1 MKRENGFTLIEVL
14 IVIAIIGIISAIAI
28 PQYSDYV
35 TRGKISEATGGL
47 SELRLRAEKFF
58 SDNRTYS
65 GMNTTIANAKH
76 FTFSCDIPTANTF
89 TCTATGIAAQGLG
102 GFVYTINE
110 SNVRTSTF
118 TGVTGW
124 NSSASCW
131 ITKKGDSCA
140 GS

>member
-14 IVIAIIGIISAIAI
+14 IVIAIIGVISAIAI

-65 GMNTTIANAKH
+65 GMNTTIANAEH
-76 FTFSCDIPTANTF
+76 FTFGCTTPTANTF
-89 TCTATGIAAQGLG
+89 TCTATGVAAQGLS

-110 SNVRTSTF
+110 SNVRTSAF
-118 TGVTGW
+118 TAPGW
-124 NSSASCW
+124 NNSASCW

>member
-1 MKRENGFTLIEVL
+1 MQRAKGFTLIEVL

-28 PQYSDYV
+28 PQYTDYV
-35 TRGKISEATGGL
+35 TRSKIAEATGGL
-47 SELRLRAEKFF
+47 SELRLRAEKYF
-58 SDNRTYS
+58 SDNRTYVGFNQTVS
-65 GMNTTIANAKH
+65 NAKH
-76 FTFSCDIPTANTF
+76 FTFTCTTPTANTF
-89 TCTATGIAAQGLG
+89 TCTATGLAAQGLS

-110 SNVRTSTF
+110 SNVRTSAF
-118 TGVTGW
+118 TATGW